1 MESISS
7 KKIIYQY
14 GLLTGLVGLVWGIV
28 QFIMGTHYE
37 NDTVSQIVGSIILI
51 VGIVLGQLAFRKE
64 NNGIVAYSQCLKI
77 GVGISL
83 IQAIIGL
90 IYYYLLTNFIE
101 PDFNVKAL
109 QLSYAQMVES
119 NPEFSAQ
126 MTEQSFIEN
135 SEPFMWIAYPAILLV
150 SLFFGL
156 LFSLCTGIFIK
167 KSE

>member
-51 VGIVLGQLAFRKE
+51 AGIVLGQLAFRKE

-90 IYYYLLTNFIE
+90 IYYWS
-101 PDFNVKAL
+101 PK
-109 QLSYAQMVES
+109 M
-119 NPEFSAQ
+119 
-126 MTEQSFIEN
+126 
-135 SEPFMWIAYPAILLV
+135 
-150 SLFFGL
+150 FF
-156 LFSLCTGIFIK
+156 
-167 KSE
+167 

>member
-90 IYYYLLTNFIE
+90 IYYYSLTN
-101 PDFNVKAL
+101 
-109 QLSYAQMVES
+109 LSVINLHKNQRLYS
-119 NPEFSAQ
+119 
-126 MTEQSFIEN
+126 
-135 SEPFMWIAYPAILLV
+135 V
-150 SLFFGL
+150 SLAYYGL
-156 LFSLCTGIFIK
+156 LMCMVLGFSLVLI
-167 KSE
+167 